1 MNELEL
7 WAMRGRWLLE
17 KMSERTVADG
27 RTVLEITEAPI
38 WAKADGM
45 FYDYC
50 AAVDDAM
57 HADSFACA
65 MPDAETVQSL
75 RLELRGCAQQ
85 MVTVANALMAHATNI
100 DKALD
105 A

>member
-7 WAMRGRWLLE
+7 WAKRGRWLLE
-17 KMSERTVADG
+17 KMSERTTPDG
-27 RTVLEITEAPI
+27 RTVLEISEEPI
-38 WAKADGM
+38 WVKADGT
-45 FYDYC
+45 FHDYC
-50 AAVDDAM
+50 VAVDDAM
-57 HADSFACA
+57 DADGFACA

-85 MVTVANALMAHATNI
+85 MATIANALMAHATNV
-100 DKALD
+100 DMALD